1 MLICVNLRPNF
12 FLEIMNIGMMS
23 LWNAAN
29 GPSIHAE
36 FVGREWVR
44 AGHKLT
50 VFSAK
55 KHPDARSTLQKDEN
69 FVIRHFSVD
78 TIEPFTRAT
87 EFDPL
92 PLIEE
97 DYEVFVAQ
105 NFERLPAERLLK
117 IFPEIKKKA
126 ATVCVV
132 HEGKPPRDPL
142 YYKFSWD
149 AIVCFDNRYRSFLI
163 KHFPENTVHII
174 PYPYYP
180 FTPGDKFKTR
190 KKLGLPLEEKIVFSF
205 GFRPDDI
212 IPVLPTLR
220 DLHKKYMMRYIVVIN
235 PGSNVNIL
243 KEKKNE
249 YPFLDIQER
258 PLPFDELYMYLHASD
273 VHLIYRE
280 SSKKYPAV
288 LSSTVCQTL
297 GSGCP
302 ILFHESNYVER
313 AGDEIIK
320 YKDFSDLEQKL
331 SLIFEQGFD
340 TSEIKKFLKTHD
352 ATHIAN
358 RFIKLFEK
366 FFP

>member
-1 MLICVNLRPNF
+1 
-12 FLEIMNIGMMS
+12 MNIGMLS

-36 FVGREWVR
+36 IVGREWVR
-44 AGHKLT
+44 TGHKLT

-55 KHPDARSTLQKDEN
+55 RHPDARPTLQKDEN

-78 TIEPFTRAT
+78 TIKPFTRAT
-87 EFDPL
+87 EFDPS
-92 PLIEE
+92 PLIEG
-97 DYEVFVAQ
+97 DYKVFVTQ
-105 NFERLPAERLLK
+105 NLERLPAERLQE
-117 IFPEIKKKA
+117 IFPKIKKKSV
-126 ATVCVV
+126 TVCVV
-132 HEGKPPRDPL
+132 HEGKPPEDPL
-142 YYKFSWD
+142 YYKFQWD
-149 AIVCFDNRYRSFLI
+149 AIVCFDKRYRSFLI
-163 KHFPENTVHII
+163 RYFPQEIIHII

-180 FTPGDKFKTR
+180 FSPGDKLKAG
-190 KKLGLPLEEKIVFSF
+190 KKLSLPQEEKIVFSF

-220 DLHKKYMMRYIVVIN
+220 HLHKKYMTRYIVVIN

-243 KEKKNE
+243 KEKKSE
-249 YPFLDIQER
+249 YPFLDIQVR
-258 PLPFDELYMYLHASD
+258 PLPFDELYTYLYASD
-273 VHLIYRE
+273 AHLIHRK

-302 ILFHESNYVER
+302 IVFHESNYVEN

-320 YKDFSDLEQKL
+320 YKDFSDLEEKL
-331 SLIFEQGFD
+331 SSIFENGFD
-340 TSEIKKFLKTHD
+340 TNKVEKFLEKNN
-352 ATHIAN
+352 ATRIAN

-366 FFP
+366 FFS

>member
-1 MLICVNLRPNF
+1 
-12 FLEIMNIGMMS
+12 MNIGMMS

-36 FVGREWVR
+36 LVGREWVK

-50 VFSAK
+50 VFSTK
-55 KHPDARSTLQKDEN
+55 RHPDARPTLQKDEN

-78 TIEPFTRAT
+78 TIKPFTRAT
-87 EFDPL
+87 EFDPS
-92 PLIEE
+92 PLIEG

-105 NFERLPAERLLK
+105 NFERLPAERLRE
-117 IFPEIKKKA
+117 IFPEIKEKA
-126 ATVCVV
+126 VTVCVV

-180 FTPGDKFKTR
+180 FSPGDKLKAR
-190 KKLGLPLEEKIVFSF
+190 KKLSLPLKEKVVFSF
-205 GFRPDDI
+205 GFRPADI
-212 IPVLPTLR
+212 IPVLPTLKR
-220 DLHKKYMMRYIVVIN
+220 LFKKHKMRYIVVVN
-235 PGSNVNIL
+235 PESDLNALREI
-243 KEKKNE
+243 EDE
-249 YPFLDIQER
+249 YPFLDIQVR
-258 PLPFDELYMYLHASD
+258 PLPFDELYAYLYASD
-273 VHLIYRE
+273 AHLIHKE
-280 SSKKYPAV
+280 SSKNYPAV

-302 ILFHESNYVER
+302 ILFHKSTYVEKM
-313 AGDEIIK
+313 GKEIIK
-320 YKDFSDLEQKL
+320 YKDFSELEEKL
-331 SLIFEQGFD
+331 SLVFDKGFD
-340 TSEIKKFLKTHD
+340 TNKVEKFLEKNN
-352 ATHIAN
+352 ATRIAN
-358 RFIKLFEK
+358 RFIELFEK